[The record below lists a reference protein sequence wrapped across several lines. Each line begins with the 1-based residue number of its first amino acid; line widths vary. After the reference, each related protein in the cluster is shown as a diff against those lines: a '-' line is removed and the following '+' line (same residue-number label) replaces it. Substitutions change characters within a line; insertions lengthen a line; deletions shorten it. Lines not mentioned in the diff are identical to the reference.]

1 MGGLRA
7 TRWGSG
13 MRSFIVALII
23 VGLAVPAAAQGMP
36 GGDKRHRGNAEKKEQ
51 RKPKVDEKAYQSA
64 IDKLPDQKFDPWRT
78 VRETPQ
84 PK

>member
-1 MGGLRA
+1 ML
-7 TRWGSG
+7 
-13 MRSFIVALII
+13 ALLV

-36 GGDKRHRGNAEKKEQ
+36 GRDKRHRGSVEKSEQ

-64 IDKLPDQKFDPWRT
+64 LDKLPDQKFDPWRSL
-78 VRETPQ
+78 RETPP

>member
-1 MGGLRA
+1 
-7 TRWGSG
+7 
-13 MRSFIVALII
+13 MRSFIAALII

-36 GGDKRHRGNAEKKEQ
+36 GGNRHRGKAEKSEQ

>member
-1 MGGLRA
+1 
-7 TRWGSG
+7 
-13 MRSFIVALII
+13 MRSLVAALLI

-36 GGDKRHRGNAEKKEQ
+36 GSDKRHRGIAEKSEQ

-64 IDKLPDQKFDPWRT
+64 LDKLPDQKFDPWRT
-78 VRETPQ
+78 LRETPP

>member
-1 MGGLRA
+1 
-7 TRWGSG
+7 
-13 MRSFIVALII
+13 MRSFMVALLM

-36 GGDKRHRGNAEKKEQ
+36 GSDKRHRGNAEKSEQ

-64 IDKLPDQKFDPWRT
+64 LDKLPDQKFDPWRT